1 MTFTLGEIA
10 RHIEAELYGD
20 PESKIHAIN
29 TLQKASAGEISFFSN
44 RRYLTWLKSTTAS
57 AVILSNEDREHCPT
71 ATLVVGNPYLAYAF
85 TARLLYPEPV
95 LKPGISSSAIID
107 PSAKIHPTAFIA
119 AHVTIG
125 ANTVISENVFVGAG
139 CVIGYNAIIGANS
152 KLYANVVIYDGI
164 KTGERVI
171 LHSGVVIGAD
181 GFGIANDKGKWVKI
195 PQTGSVVIG
204 NDVEIGANTTVDR
217 GALENTIIDD
227 GVKIDNQ
234 VQVGHNVHIEEH
246 TAIAGCVAIAGSTRI
261 GKRCIIGG
269 ACGISGHIEI
279 ADDVTLMGM
288 TGVANSIK
296 EPGVYASAIPAM
308 DVKLWRKNAVSFKQL
323 YTFATRIRKI
333 EDDNQAN

>member
-1 MTFTLGEIA
+1 MTLTLGEIA

-20 PESKIHAIN
+20 PECKIHAIN
-29 TLQKASAGEISFFSN
+29 TLQNACNGEISFFSN
-44 RRYLTWLKSTTAS
+44 RRYAVHLKTTSAS
-57 AVILSNEDREHCPT
+57 AVILSRDDRDLCP
-71 ATLVVGNPYLAYAF
+71 AFTLVVSNPYLGYAS
-85 TARLLYPEPV
+85 TARLLHPASPH
-95 LKPGISSSAIID
+95 KPGIDASARIESSAQ
-107 PSAKIHPTAFIA
+107 IHSTAFIGS
-119 AHVTIG
+119 HVTIG
-125 ANTVISENVFVGAG
+125 AETVIAENVYIGAG
-139 CVIGYNAIIGANS
+139 CVIGNNAIIGADS
-152 KLYANVVIYDGI
+152 RLYANTVIYDGVI
-164 KTGERVI
+164 TGERVI

-181 GFGIANDKGKWVKI
+181 GFGIANDNGKWVKI
-195 PQTGSVVIG
+195 PQIGSVVIG

-217 GALENTIIDD
+217 GAIEDTIIEN

-234 VQVGHNVHIEEH
+234 VQVGHNVHIGEH

-296 EPGVYASAIPAM
+296 EAGVYASAIPAM

-323 YTFATRIRKI
+323 HTFAARIRKI
-333 EDDNQAN
+333 EDNN

>member
-1 MTFTLGEIA
+1 MILALGEIA
-10 RHIEAELYGD
+10 RHIEAELNGD
-20 PESKIHAIN
+20 PESEIHAIN
-29 TLQKASAGEISFFSN
+29 TLQKASAGEISFYSN
-44 RRYLTWLKSTTAS
+44 RRYLTWLKTTAAS
-57 AVILSNEDREHCPT
+57 AVILSQEDQKFCPT
-71 ATLVVGNPYLAYAF
+71 ATLVVDNPYLAYAF
-85 TARLLYPEPV
+85 TARLLYPEPEHTA
-95 LKPGISSSAIID
+95 GISSSASIN
-107 PSAKIHPTAFIA
+107 PSTNIHSTAFIGS
-119 AHVTIG
+119 HVTIG
-125 ANTVISENVFVGAG
+125 ANTVIEENVFIGAG
-139 CVIGYNAIIGANS
+139 CVLGNDVIIGANS
-152 KLYANVVIYDGI
+152 KLNANVVIYDGV

-171 LHSGVVIGAD
+171 LHSGVVIGSD
-181 GFGIANDKGKWVKI
+181 GFGIANNKGEWVKI
-195 PQTGSVVIG
+195 PQKGSVIIG

-217 GALENTIIDD
+217 GALDNTIIDD

-323 YTFATRIRKI
+323 YTFSTRIRKI
-333 EDDNQAN
+333 EDDSQ